1 MQIVTAGIIEKDGKI
16 LIAKRKK
23 GKCLEA
29 KWEFPG
35 GKLEPLESP
44 KECLKREL
52 LEELSVETEIKDYVC
67 SSIFYCGNNQIELMA
82 FMVAFISGEINL
94 VDHEDYRWVSIEEI
108 EKFDFVEPDIP
119 IVKKLIEL
127 KTANKPE
134 SLI

>member
-1 MQIVTAGIIEKDGKI
+1 MRIVTAGIIEKDGKI

-35 GKLEPLESP
+35 GKLEPFESP

-52 LEELSVETEIKDYVC
+52 FEELSIEAEIGDYVC
-67 SSIFYCGNNQIELMA
+67 SSMFYCNGNQIELMA

-108 EKFDFVEPDIP
+108 ENFDYVEPDIP
-119 IVKKLIEL
+119 IVKKIIEL